1 MTSGEEYTFSELM
14 GILTNMEE
22 KISKFYEKI
31 AQKIGDTELK
41 DLFLSFSKK
50 ALQQKDSLTETR
62 RRTVTEMTLETITGL
77 KLSEKLAKIDSVI
90 EREEVEL
97 SKLLELEDLLSGLY
111 KTVSKR
117 VAHISA
123 DVSFLLDNF
132 SREHRRRKRSIEKT
146 K

>member
-77 KLSEKLAKIDSVI
+77 KLSEKLAKIDSMI

-97 SKLLELEDLLSGLY
+97 SKLLELEDLLSELY
-111 KTVSKR
+111 KTISKR

>member
-1 MTSGEEYTFSELM
+1 MTSEEEYTFSELM

-22 KISKFYEKI
+22 KISKFYEKV
-31 AQKIGDTELK
+31 AQKVEDTKLK
-41 DLFLSFSKK
+41 DLFLSFSKR

-77 KLSEKLAKIDSVI
+77 KLSEKLAKINSVI
-90 EREEVEL
+90 ESEEIEL
-97 SKLLELEDLLSGLY
+97 SKLEELEELLSEFY
-111 KTVSKR
+111 KTVSKK

-123 DVSFLLDNF
+123 DVSFLLDNL
-132 SREHRRRKRSIEKT
+132 SREHGKRKRSIEKT

>member
-1 MTSGEEYTFSELM
+1 MTSEEEYTFSELM
-14 GILTNMEE
+14 GILTNTEE
-22 KISKFYEKI
+22 KVSKFYEKA
-31 AQKIGDTELK
+31 AQKIEDVKLK

-77 KLSEKLAKIDSVI
+77 KLSEKLTKIDSVI
-90 EREEVEL
+90 ESEEVEL
-97 SKLLELEDLLSGLY
+97 SKLVELEDLLSELY
-111 KTVSKR
+111 KTVSKK

-123 DVSFLLDNF
+123 DVSFLLDNL
-132 SREHRRRKRSIEKT
+132 SREHRKRKRNIEKV